1 MPTKVGRFYYFEN
14 YFQKCFEMRKQCE
27 YLWAK
32 RKRKTRETFI
42 FRVKA
47 AKRMQANM
55 AHEID
60 SEITA
65 NDLAQKLGK
74 GVDGIR
80 IKYSRLFAEGHP
92 LFVASFD
99 RHAPLSPEQIQI
111 LAPEKRGQKASI
123 PKAGKKT
130 GAGTTAPAL
139 LSKTGFWRITPL
151 LVAFILPTVASL
163 GNTYRVS
170 HYLSNDATTSL
181 SIMLVMSCV
190 PLLFLWAGVGKWV
203 SIGAAVWL
211 VLFEAFCNLSA
222 TYLALMGGMTY
233 VFGQPRGECSKF
245 LESVCRLT
253 ESGYQ
258 WTAFALGLAV
268 AFSLLAAQLTAFY
281 ELKKR
286 V

>member
-1 MPTKVGRFYYFEN
+1 
-14 YFQKCFEMRKQCE
+14 
-27 YLWAK
+27 
-32 RKRKTRETFI
+32 
-42 FRVKA
+42 
-47 AKRMQANM
+47 MQANM
-55 AHEID
+55 VHEIS

-80 IKYSRLFAEGHP
+80 IKYSALFAEGHP
-92 LFVASFD
+92 LFVSKFD
-99 RHAPLSPEQIQI
+99 RHAPLSPDQIAI
-111 LAPEKRGQKASI
+111 LAPVKNGAAKSNI
-123 PKAGKKT
+123 PMAGKVAQ
-130 GAGTTAPAL
+130 GAGKSAPAPL
-139 LSKTGFWRITPL
+139 IKSGFSRILPL
-151 LVAFILPTVASL
+151 LIAFALPTIASL

-181 SIMLVMSCV
+181 AIMLVMSCV

-203 SIGAAVWL
+203 SVGAAVWL

-233 VFGQPRGECSKF
+233 VFGEPRGECSKF

-258 WTAFALGLAV
+258 GTAFYLGMAV

-286 V
+286 I